1 MQVYSMKSK
10 YTYILHIYKCIY
22 LKKKRFR
29 FIFYF
34 RNFNP
39 SEFISI
45 IFHMA
50 NKSCQINLHKLIVR
64 GRDRWREKERERER
78 LRDRVEG
85 VKLLK
90 IH

>member
-1 MQVYSMKSK
+1 MQVYSIKSK

-22 LKKKRFR
+22 LKKKLFR

-45 IFHMA
+45 IIQIA

-64 GRDRWREKERERER
+64 GRDRWREKERERDIER
-78 LRDRVEG
+78 QSRRG
-85 VKLLK
+85 
-90 IH
+90 